1 MKAVFADTFY
11 FLAMVNP
18 KDQAHRKALDFS
30 AIFDGSIVTSTW
42 ILMEVGDALCRV
54 PDRATFLKLLDD
66 LANDPGASLVPATQD
81 IFEKARTLF
90 AARPDK
96 DWSMTDCTSFVIMQ
110 DQGVTDAIT
119 GDKHFVQAGFRALL
133 RDEP

>member
-11 FLAMVNP
+11 FLALVNP
-18 KDQAHRKALDFS
+18 KDQAHRKALHFS
-30 AIFDGSIVTSTW
+30 AGFDGSIVTSTW
-42 ILMEVGDALCRV
+42 ILMEVGDALWRV
-54 PDRATFLKLLDD
+54 PDRATFLKLLDN
-66 LANDPGASLVPATQD
+66 LANDSSTGVVPATQD
-81 IFEKARTLF
+81 VFEKAKILF

-110 DQGVTDAIT
+110 GGGMTDPIT

-133 RDEP
+133 RDGA

>member
-11 FLAMVNP
+11 FLALVNP

-30 AIFDGSIVTSTW
+30 AGFDGSIVTSTW

-54 PDRATFLKLLDD
+54 PDRATFLKLLDN
-66 LANDPGASLVPATQD
+66 LANDSSTGVVPATQD
-81 IFEKARTLF
+81 VFEKAKILF

-110 DQGVTDAIT
+110 EGGMTDAIT
-119 GDKHFVQAGFRALL
+119 GDKHFVQAGFRVLL
-133 RDEP
+133 RDGA